1 MTRQHTL
8 YALLLAALATL
19 ALVTPIAVLALM
31 MDKGTYG
38 YRKSGQPVTNV
49 KHAKRT
55 AAENKSFPESHPCLP
70 SAAI

>member
-19 ALVTPIAVLALM
+19 ALIVTPIAVLALM

-38 YRKSGQPVTNV
+38 YCKSGQRVTNV

-55 AAENKSFPESHPCLP
+55 AAENKSFPENHPCLP
-70 SAAI
+70 WR